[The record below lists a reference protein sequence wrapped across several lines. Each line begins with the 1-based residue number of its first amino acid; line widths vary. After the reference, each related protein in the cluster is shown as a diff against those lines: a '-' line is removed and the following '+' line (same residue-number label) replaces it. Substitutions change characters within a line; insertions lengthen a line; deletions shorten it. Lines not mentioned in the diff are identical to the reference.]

1 MRSFYVRTEMIYCP
15 NGKEAVTAFFSFF
28 GGLSLCLFLCLFLCV
43 SLPLSVSLFL
53 SLCLSSSLSVSLPL
67 SLSLFLSLC
76 LYSSLSVS
84 LPLSLCLS
92 SSLSVSLLLTCLSYS
107 LSIYVC
113 LSPHSSF
120 LFFCTLSLRLMYRC
134 NFNPVILK
142 CKESSVMRYQV
153 CHKALQFQFSCN
165 FQLPC
170 TTYLVYSD

>member
-1 MRSFYVRTEMIYCP
+1 MGLEIEFRSQMCNEKFLCQNRNDILPKWERSC
-15 NGKEAVTAFFSFF
+15 N
-28 GGLSLCLFLCLFLCV
+28 CLFLLFWR
-43 SLPLSVSLFL
+43 
-53 SLCLSSSLSVSLPL
+53 SLSVSLPL

-76 LYSSLSVS
+76 L
-84 LPLSLCLS
+84 S
-92 SSLSVSLLLTCLSYS
+92 SSLSIS
-107 LSIYVC
+107 VC

-120 LFFCTLSLRLMYRC
+120 LFFCTLLLRLMYKC
-134 NFNPVILK
+134 NFNPAILK